1 MRKGLTAAGV
11 IAGMLAA
18 PMIYAASSDNWMVRV
33 RALKMSP
40 ANESDPIPS
49 LGVPADAIHVDDKV
63 FPEVDI
69 SYFFN
74 SNLAMEL
81 ILTYPQKHDV
91 TLSGSKIG
99 TVKHLPPTLTLQWHF
114 HPSPTVTPYIGAG
127 VNYTRFS
134 SVNLNAGAGLD
145 LDLEKSS
152 TGLAYQLGLDLEVGK
167 NRFINFDWKKVN
179 IESDV
184 ILKSNGSKV
193 SHINIDPDLF
203 SVGYGWKF

>member
-1 MRKGLTAAGV
+1 MRKALAAVVMAGV
-11 IAGMLAA
+11 VAAPLAA
-18 PMIYAASSDNWMVRV
+18 FAASPDQWMVRV
-33 RALKMSP
+33 RALKMNP
-40 ANESDPIPS
+40 ANESDAIPS

-74 SNLAMEL
+74 SNLALEL

-91 TLSGSKIG
+91 TLSGAKIG
-99 TVKHLPPTLTLQWHF
+99 SVKHLPPTLTVQWHF
-114 HPSPTVTPYIGAG
+114 HPTPTVTPYIGAG
-127 VNYTRFS
+127 LNYTRFS
-134 SVNLNAGAGLD
+134 SVSLNAGPGLD

-152 TGLAYQLGLDLEVGK
+152 TGFAYQLGLDLEVGK

-203 SVGYGWKF
+203 SIGYGWKF

>member
-1 MRKGLTAAGV
+1 MRKGLAAAV
-11 IAGMLAA
+11 MACVVAVPIATSAA
-18 PMIYAASSDNWMVRV
+18 EADPWMFRV

-49 LGVPADAIHVDDKV
+49 LSVPKDAIHVEDKW
-63 FPEVDI
+63 FPEVDF
-69 SYFFN
+69 SYFFT
-74 SNLAMEL
+74 SNIAMEL

-99 TVKHLPPTLTLQWHF
+99 SVKHLPPTLNLQYHF
-114 HPSPTVTPYIGAG
+114 HPTPTVTPYIGAG
-127 VNYTRFS
+127 INYTRFS
-134 SVNLNAGAGLD
+134 DVKLNAGPGLD
-145 LDLEKSS
+145 LNLESSS
-152 TGLAYQLGLDLEVGK
+152 TGLAYQLGVDIEVAK
-167 NRFINFDWKKVN
+167 NRFLNFDWKRVN

-203 SVGYGWKF
+203 SIGYGWRF